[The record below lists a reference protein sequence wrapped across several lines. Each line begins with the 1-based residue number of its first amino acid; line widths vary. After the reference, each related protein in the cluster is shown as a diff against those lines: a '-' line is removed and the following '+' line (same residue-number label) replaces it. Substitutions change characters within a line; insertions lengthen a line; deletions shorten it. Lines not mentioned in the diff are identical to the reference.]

1 MMKRKHSA
9 TEVKEPEDR
18 YILVA
23 VDYGTTFSGIA
34 WVQTARPE
42 VQTAIVQWPN
52 DEGSL
57 EGKTSEKVPTELYYD
72 GQEWK
77 WGFEIPDN
85 QPRHQWFKLGLDPNH
100 KNQELSLLAIDH
112 PDEKA
117 LPPAYGDEPNEV
129 KLTTAYLAK
138 LRSHT
143 IKLLGRKLGDALLN
157 TTKVRFTITVPAIW
171 DDAAKARTQQCAT
184 GAGMGREIRIIS
196 EPEAAVIYALDAM
209 DPHNLNVKDCF
220 VLCDAGGGTVDL
232 ISYEI
237 VSKTPFVK
245 VRETVPGT
253 GGAYGSIFLN
263 RIFKKYLEENLSDM
277 DGFGDDTLEDA
288 LAEFE
293 STLKRKFTGDEEKVV
308 IRVPGLVDNAARGVR
323 RQKLTIKATL
333 LKDIFQPVMTAITT
347 LIKSQLQQ
355 CKQAKAVILVG
366 GFGQSPYLR
375 KCIEKVVEDDIEI
388 MQPAYGWTAVVRG
401 ALIKSLHDAAPG
413 ATRVGITT
421 RRARRAYGTTIA
433 HAFKS
438 PKHIGRDKWFDGHT
452 GVWRVNEMIWF
463 VNKGDELNQSAPLE
477 TSFSQTQEVS
487 KGLLSRETIEL
498 YAFTPRGDERS
509 PEYPCDA
516 VKRLVTLRADLS
528 AIAATQIPREMGND
542 GKLYYVLD
550 FQIKVAFFSAHMEY
564 SLWYKN
570 VEYGKVKAEYA

>member
-1 MMKRKHSA
+1 MKRKHTA
-9 TEVKEPEDR
+9 KEVDELEDR

-23 VDYGTTFSGIA
+23 FDYGTTFSGAA
-34 WVQTARPE
+34 WAQTARPE
-42 VQTAIVQWPN
+42 VQTAILQWPN

-57 EGKTSEKVPTELYYD
+57 EGQTSEKVPTELCND
-72 GQEWK
+72 GQDWK

-117 LPPAYGDEPNEV
+117 LPPAYGNEPNEV
-129 KLTTAYLAK
+129 RLTTEYLTK

-143 IKLLGRKLGDALLN
+143 IRMLRRKLGNALVD

-184 GAGMGREIRIIS
+184 DAGMGREISIIS

-209 DPHNLNVKDCF
+209 DPHSLNVGDCF

-232 ISYEI
+232 ISYSI
-237 VSKTPFVK
+237 VSKTPTVQ
-245 VRETVPGT
+245 VRETVIGT
-253 GGAYGSIFLN
+253 GGACGSIFLN
-263 RIFKKYLEENLSDM
+263 RIFKRYLEENLGDM

-308 IRVPGLVDNAARGVR
+308 IRVPGLADDPAKGVR
-323 RQKLTIKATL
+323 RQKLTIKGTV
-333 LKDIFQPVMTAITT
+333 LKDLFKPVMTAITI
-347 LIKSQLQQ
+347 LIKGQLQQ
-355 CKQAKAVILVG
+355 CKDAKAVILVG

-375 KCIEKVVEDDIEI
+375 KCIGKVIGGNIEI

-413 ATRVGITT
+413 AARIGITT
-421 RRARRAYGTTIA
+421 RRARRAYGLEVGRPYLA
-433 HAFKS
+433 A
-438 PKHIGRDKWFDGHT
+438 KHRGLHKWYHGYSGKWMVTEMKWF
-452 GVWRVNEMIWF
+452 I
-463 VNKGDELNQSAPLE
+463 NKGDELDQTAPLD
-477 TSFSQTQEVS
+477 TSWYHSRKVS
-487 KGLLSRETIEL
+487 RGFLVNEEIGL
-498 YAFTPRGDERS
+498 YAFTPHGDED
-509 PEYPCDA
+509 PPAYPCAD
-516 VKRLVTLRADLS
+516 VKDLVTLQADLS
-528 AIAATQIPREMGND
+528 AIAATEIPVEVGKD
-542 GKLYYVLD
+542 GKDYYVLAY
-550 FQIKVAFFSAHMEY
+550 QIKVAFFSAHMEY
-564 SLWYKN
+564 SLWYKD